1 MGDSH
6 EFEQQARPLA
16 LQAAVFR
23 CLREHG
29 LEPQLSDTLGRR
41 VAPAVTFPEQMVRI
55 SLGAEV
61 AGELHHGLGLYLGDD
76 ERRWIRCVV
85 DAACERFERRQRRQ
99 QRPVERPAPRPMIAT
114 STASTTVVVFRKRD
128 GGHHG

>member
-1 MGDSH
+1 MDDSH
-6 EFEQQARPLA
+6 EFEQQARPLT

-41 VAPAVTFPEQMVRI
+41 VSPALTFAEQLHRATLA
-55 SLGAEV
+55 SDV
-61 AGELHHGLGLYLGDD
+61 AGELRDHLGLSHD
-76 ERRWIRCVV
+76 ERRWVHRVV

-99 QRPVERPAPRPMIAT
+99 QRAVERPTARPLVAT
-114 STASTTVVVFRKRD
+114 STTTTTAVVFRRRE
-128 GGHHG
+128 GGAHG